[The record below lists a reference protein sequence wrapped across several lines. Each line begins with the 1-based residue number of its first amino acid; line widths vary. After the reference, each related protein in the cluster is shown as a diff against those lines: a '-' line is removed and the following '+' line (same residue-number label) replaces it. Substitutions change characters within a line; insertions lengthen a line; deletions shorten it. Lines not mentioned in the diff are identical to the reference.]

1 MTLSVFF
8 GCTFIAFGPAL
19 GLFLFTIARDPLR
32 IIILIA
38 GAFFWLVSLLLSS
51 LIWFIAVKAS
61 DPRDE
66 PLQKGLLIFGVMF
79 SVLLQEAF
87 RFLYY
92 KLLRKA
98 IEGLVA
104 LSEDGCSPISIQ
116 QMAYVAGVGFG
127 LMSGAFSMINLL
139 ADSLGPG
146 TVGIHG
152 DSQLY
157 FLTSDVLQPPVRG
170 QPGALLPA
178 DGCCRCLG
186 LPTLRGICPEPA
198 TLPALSTEWSQP
210 PAGILR
216 PRGMFLSPASPAL
229 PSYPGGKSGRHLLCN
244 IFSSGLGD
252 TSQSWRGG
260 RWGPAAAA
268 SRPVWLGLAHSDA
281 PLGASR
287 GQLSFGG
294 PGFAGPA
301 ASGAPVSLPGKDA
314 ALDCQR
320 PEPKETHHFSPCR
333 RRCAVPCGGVGEPTS
348 PPHHRVEEVALQSA
362 AALWLGANC
371 CGATFSTPL
380 SSPAALGAAA
390 LVLDYS
396 SCGGLTSW
404 CREGGAGGPTAPR
417 TGRGWGKDGTIW
429 YQRAQWTQ
437 RVVEG
442 SGGDATPQLV
452 PAQLGKGVQGTI
464 PVDHCPHLNL
474 EGDFQAGTSPDAVPQ
489 GSEEETA
496 IGLRRQF

>member
-1 MTLSVFF
+1 MTLAIFF

-61 DPRDE
+61 NPLDE

-139 ADSLGPG
+139 ADTLGPG

-157 FLTSDVLQPPVRG
+157 FLTSDVLQPPVHG

-178 DGCCRCLG
+178 DGHRRHLG
-186 LPTLRGICPEPA
+186 LPALRGLCPEPA
-198 TLPALSTEWSQP
+198 ALPALSTERSQP
-210 PAGILR
+210 SAGILR
-216 PRGMFLSPASPAL
+216 PRGMFLSPATPAL
-229 PSYPGGKSGRHLLCN
+229 PSVLAARTAI
-244 IFSSGLGD
+244 IFS
-252 TSQSWRGG
+252 
-260 RWGPAAAA
+260 AI
-268 SRPVWLGLAHSDA
+268 
-281 PLGASR
+281 
-287 GQLSFGG
+287 SF
-294 PGFAGPA
+294 
-301 ASGAPVSLPGKDA
+301 L
-314 ALDCQR
+314 LD
-320 PEPKETHHFSPCR
+320 
-333 RRCAVPCGGVGEPTS
+333 
-348 PPHHRVEEVALQSA
+348 
-362 AALWLGANC
+362 W
-371 CGATFSTPL
+371 
-380 SSPAALGAAA
+380 
-390 LVLDYS
+390 
-396 SCGGLTSW
+396 
-404 CREGGAGGPTAPR
+404 
-417 TGRGWGKDGTIW
+417 
-429 YQRAQWTQ
+429 
-437 RVVEG
+437 
-442 SGGDATPQLV
+442 
-452 PAQLGKGVQGTI
+452 
-464 PVDHCPHLNL
+464 
-474 EGDFQAGTSPDAVPQ
+474 
-489 GSEEETA
+489 
-496 IGLRRQF
+496 